1 MNNLAVNLAHQ
12 KRFDEALAVMKQLE
26 TLDPGEPYAELHRAK
41 IHAEMGNDEEAYRYL
56 RSSLEGMAKLDTL
69 HHIEFRQDIRLDP
82 SFAKLRETR
91 RFRAILL
98 EFYGEDTPLKE

>member
-1 MNNLAVNLAHQ
+1 MQA
-12 KRFDEALAVMKQLE
+12 
-26 TLDPGEPYAELHRAK
+26 
-41 IHAEMGNDEEAYRYL
+41 
-56 RSSLEGMAKLDTL
+56 LDTL

-98 EFYGEDTPLKE
+98 KYYGDDTPVPE